1 MSQTMLLDSKTKRLP
16 PTTKTSLP
24 AGRSPVL
31 SQEGMVATSQPL
43 AAIAA
48 LQILREGGNA
58 MDAAIAGAAAL
69 NVVEPQSTG
78 IGGDMF
84 LIYWDAAQKQLAGLN
99 ASGRSPRAATLERYR
114 SEGFTIAPQKGIF
127 AVTVPGAFD
136 GWCSALDRFGSGKK
150 SMTDLLAPAIHYA
163 ENGFP
168 VTPIIGNAWRMQEEK
183 LSSFEASKRTYL
195 PGGRAPKVGEVFRN
209 PNLAATFRLLAD
221 GGREAFYHGPV
232 AEAIVAASG
241 ELGGLFEMEDFAD
254 TRCTWVEPIRTNY
267 RGYELCE
274 IPPNGQGLAA
284 LICMNILEGYPLSDY
299 SYGCA
304 DHLHRLI
311 EAMKLSFADRG
322 KYITDMAQAEVPL
335 EGLLSKAYAESRREL
350 ILADVAGDPVSGSPP
365 RSSNTIYLTTA
376 DRDGNMC
383 SFINSLFHHFG
394 SGVTAGDTGIMLQ
407 SRGFG
412 FELEEGHLNCIA
424 PGKRPFHTI
433 IPGFVMKDGEP
444 WMSYGIMGGDM
455 QPQGHVQV
463 LSNMVDFG
471 MNIQEAIE
479 APRFRILEGREVA
492 IEGGVPDDVLEDL
505 RERGH
510 DVARS
515 GGYEG
520 FGGGQGIVRMP
531 GDAYMGGS
539 DHRRDGCAVGF

>member
-1 MSQTMLLDSKTKRLP
+1 MNQVPLSSAKTHRPP
-16 PTTKTSLP
+16 PTTKTFLL

-31 SQEGMVATSQPL
+31 SQEGLVATSQPL
-43 AAIAA
+43 AAMAGLHI
-48 LQILREGGNA
+48 LQEGGNA
-58 MDAAIAGAAAL
+58 MEAAIAGAATL

-84 LIYWDAAQKQLAGLN
+84 LLYWDASQKQLVGLN
-99 ASGRSPRAATLERYR
+99 ASGCSPQAATLEKYR
-114 SEGFTIAPQKGIF
+114 SEGFTTVPEKGIF

-150 SMTDLLAPAIHYA
+150 SLANLLAPAIHYA

-183 LSSFEASKRTYL
+183 LSLFEASKWTYL
-195 PGGRAPKVGEVFRN
+195 RAGRAPRVGEVFRN
-209 PNLAATFRLLAD
+209 PNLAATFRLLAN

-232 AEAIVAASG
+232 AEAIVAASR
-241 ELGGLFEMEDFAD
+241 ELGGLLELEDFAD
-254 TRCTWVEPIRTNY
+254 TRCTWVDPIRTNY

-274 IPPNGQGLAA
+274 LPPNGQGLAA
-284 LICMNILEGYPLSDY
+284 LICMNILEDYPLSEF

-304 DHLHRLI
+304 DHFHYLI

-322 KYITDMAQAEVPL
+322 QYIADMRKVEIPL
-335 EGLLSKAYAESRREL
+335 DGLLSKGYAKSRREL
-350 ILADVAGDPVSGSPP
+350 ILADVAGDFTPGSPS
-365 RSSNTIYLTTA
+365 RVCNTIYLTAA

-394 SGVTAGDTGIMLQ
+394 SGVTAGDTGVILQ
-407 SRGFG
+407 SRGYG
-412 FELEEGHLNCIA
+412 FELVEGHFNCIA

-479 APRFRILEGREVA
+479 APRFRILEGRKVA
-492 IEGGVPDDVLEDL
+492 IECGVPDGVLQSL
-505 RERGH
+505 RVRGH

-520 FGGGQGIVRMP
+520 FGGGQGIVRMS
-531 GDAYMGGS
+531 GAYMGGS

>member
-1 MSQTMLLDSKTKRLP
+1 MLLDSKTKRLP

-150 SMTDLLAPAIHYA
+150 SMSDLLAPAIHYA

-311 EAMKLSFADRG
+311 EAMKLFEEITLDTFNREEEIYCADTEYEIVR
-322 KYITDMAQAEVPL
+322 V
-335 EGLLSKAYAESRREL
+335 
-350 ILADVAGDPVSGSPP
+350 
-365 RSSNTIYLTTA
+365 N
-376 DRDGNMC
+376 
-383 SFINSLFHHFG
+383 
-394 SGVTAGDTGIMLQ
+394 
-407 SRGFG
+407 
-412 FELEEGHLNCIA
+412 
-424 PGKRPFHTI
+424 
-433 IPGFVMKDGEP
+433 
-444 WMSYGIMGGDM
+444 
-455 QPQGHVQV
+455 
-463 LSNMVDFG
+463 
-471 MNIQEAIE
+471 
-479 APRFRILEGREVA
+479 
-492 IEGGVPDDVLEDL
+492 
-505 RERGH
+505 GH
-510 DVARS
+510 DGQLVTEGDLLFVVKPTGVA
-515 GGYEG
+515 
-520 FGGGQGIVRMP
+520 V
-531 GDAYMGGS
+531 DA
-539 DHRRDGCAVGF
+539 A